1 MNFWKWFLPG
11 LGVKRWLFLTLLGM
25 IILSAGMN
33 PFFGFDLTLYLE
45 SILSNIITAVFPA
58 YYAVILKFVGLFMI
72 FFGIFI
78 IYYSLYKIK
87 DELNKQLAPNDELI
101 DILYKKKKLKK
112 GPEIVAFGGGTGLS
126 NLLRGLKKYSD
137 NITAVV
143 TVADDG
149 GSSGRLRDEM
159 GILPPGDIRNCLVA
173 LADREPLMEKL
184 FQYRFQSEGQLGGHS
199 FGNLYIAAMTEVLGD
214 FEEAVRA
221 SSKILAIRGRVLPA
235 SNEDIKLG
243 AHYQDRETRIGES
256 AIPAY
261 NKKIEKVFLKPETAA
276 TTPEVLE
283 AVKNAEIILIGPGSL
298 YTSILPNLL
307 IKGIPESLKKS
318 SALKIYIAN
327 VMTQP
332 GETDGYTAADHARAI
347 IDHVGEGLFDYII
360 VNGEKGSAEVM
371 KRYEAEGAFPVKVD
385 EKRLKEM
392 NLKII
397 EKNLLMSDSYLRH
410 DPDALAEVIYRLYES
425 R

>member
-25 IILSAGMN
+25 IILSAGIN
-33 PFFGFDLTLYLE
+33 PFFGFDLTLYLD
-45 SILSNIITAVFPA
+45 SILSNIIAAVFPG
-58 YYAVILKFVGLFMI
+58 YYSVILKFCGLFMI

-184 FQYRFQSEGQLGGHS
+184 FQYRFQSEGQLEGHS

-221 SSKILAIRGRVLPA
+221 SSKVLAIRGRVLPA

-261 NKKIEKVFLKPETAA
+261 DKKIEEVFLKPETAA

-347 IDHVGEGLFDYII
+347 IDHVGDGLFDYII
-360 VNGEKGSAEVM
+360 VNGEKGSDEVM

-385 EKRLKEM
+385 EKRLKDM

-397 EKNLLMSDSYLRH
+397 EKKLLMSDSYLRH